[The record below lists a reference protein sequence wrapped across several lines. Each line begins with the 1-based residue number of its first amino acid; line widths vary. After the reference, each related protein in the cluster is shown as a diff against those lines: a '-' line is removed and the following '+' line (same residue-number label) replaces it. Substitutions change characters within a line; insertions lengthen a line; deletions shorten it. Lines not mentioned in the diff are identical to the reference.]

1 MTTPPTLLPDNK
13 LESRDGR
20 TYFASNDLI
29 AAANAAIVLQVPLLL
44 TGEPGCGKTDF
55 AHVVAQKLSA
65 SFYECYIRS
74 DTRARDLLYSFD
86 ALRRFGDA
94 QQHSEAIDRK
104 RAADPR
110 NYIQLGGLGLALT
123 WPGPKPA
130 VVLID
135 EIDKA
140 PRDLPNDLLRELDR
154 ERGDFEIAELD
165 QDIDKRLGK
174 FPLHEFEDE
183 DPGAQR
189 KIRCTRDVTRRM
201 RRPPGAP
208 MPVVIITS
216 NAERQLPDPF
226 LRRCVFFHIEF
237 PDRTRLLDIVRDRN
251 KDRPKLFLEHAVD
264 IFVALRS
271 GLSLTKPPTTSEL
284 LHWVEAL
291 GRLHEP
297 AKLTGTLGEFVAS
310 LEKSD
315 KRPAWR
321 TLPALSCVIKLQAD
335 LERLG

>member
-1 MTTPPTLLPDNK
+1 MTTTPQTLPTSDLK
-13 LESRDGR
+13 GRDGR
-20 TYFASNDLI
+20 TYFAAADLI
-29 AAANAAIVLQVPLLL
+29 AAANAALVLQVPLLL

-55 AHVVAQKLSA
+55 AHVVAQALEA
-65 SFYECYIRS
+65 PFYECYIRS

-94 QQHSEAIDRK
+94 QQHSIPEDRQ
-104 RAADPR
+104 RAAEPR
-110 NYIQLGGLGLALT
+110 NYVHLNGLGLALT

-165 QDIDKRLGK
+165 AGIDKRLGK
-174 FPLHEFEDE
+174 FILTEFDE
-183 DPGAQR
+183 QDKVRGSR
-189 KIRCTRDVTRRM
+189 EIGRRM
-201 RRPPGAP
+201 RRPAGAS

-237 PDRTRLLDIVRDRN
+237 PKKERLFDIVRDRN
-251 KDRPKLFLEHAVD
+251 AGREKLLLEQAVE

-271 GLSLTKPPTTSEL
+271 TFSLTKPPSTSEL

-291 GRLHEP
+291 GALHEP
-297 AKLTGTLGEFVAS
+297 RKLGKALGDFAAS
-310 LEKSD
+310 LTSTKE
-315 KRPAWR
+315 RPKWR
-321 TLPALSCVIKLQAD
+321 TLPALPCLIKLQAD
-335 LERLG
+335 LDRLGNL